1 MNMIKRTIIFGVV
14 YLVLNLLTIFI
25 LISWNSF
32 GGSNSTNLFQKA
44 ITFFFTFPGS
54 IELFKEC
61 NAFILMML
69 NTVFWCLIFY
79 VILLLWLKIRYLI
92 MD

>member
-1 MNMIKRTIIFGVV
+1 MIKRTIIFGAV
-14 YLVLNLLTIFI
+14 YLVLNLLTVFI

-54 IELFKEC
+54 IELFKEF
-61 NAFILMML
+61 NAFILIML
-69 NTVFWCLIFY
+69 NTIFWSFIFY
-79 VILLLWLKIRYLI
+79 ILLFLWQKMSYLI